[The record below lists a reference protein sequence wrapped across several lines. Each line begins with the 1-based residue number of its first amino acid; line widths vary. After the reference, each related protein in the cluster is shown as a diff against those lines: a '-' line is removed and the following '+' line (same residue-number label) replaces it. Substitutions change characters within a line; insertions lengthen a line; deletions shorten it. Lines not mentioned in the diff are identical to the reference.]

1 MSTSITFA
9 RARRRDHVTR
19 ALVVLSLGLLL
30 VPVLAACGKKVDDSA
45 ISGREIRVVAT
56 TGMVADVA
64 RAVGGDRV
72 DVDALMGPGIDPHLY
87 KPTASDVDALDDA
100 DIVFYNGLHLEGR
113 MTEIF
118 ERLSRSKP
126 AVAIADNLPQDRLR
140 EPPEF
145 EGKFDPHVWFDVD
158 LWSHTVESVRA
169 ALADL
174 DPTHAA
180 DYAARADAY
189 VTELAELDS
198 WVRAEIQKIPEQN
211 RVLITAH
218 DAFGYFGVAYGLEV
232 RGLQGISTA
241 SEAGAADVQAL
252 AEYITERQ
260 IPAIF
265 IESSVNEATID
276 AVKEAVRSRGFDVQI
291 GGRLY
296 SDAMGES
303 GTPDG
308 TYLGMV
314 RANVATIVGALS

>member
-1 MSTSITFA
+1 MP
-9 RARRRDHVTR
+9 RAINLTRASRRDR
-19 ALVVLSLGLLL
+19 LARSLFALSLGLLV
-30 VPVLAACGKKVDDSA
+30 VPLLAACGKQVDDSA
-45 ISGREIRVVAT
+45 IAEREIRVVAT

-87 KPTASDVDALDDA
+87 KPTASDVDALDEA
-100 DIVFYNGLHLEGR
+100 DIVFYGGLHLEGR

-126 AVAIADNLPQDRLR
+126 TVGIADTLPTDRLR

-145 EGKFDPHVWFDVD
+145 EGKFDPHVWFDVE
-158 LWSHTVESVRA
+158 LWSLTVDGVRA
-169 ALADL
+169 ALAEL

-189 VTELAELDS
+189 VAELIELDA
-198 WVRAEIQKIPEQN
+198 WVRAEIEKIPEQN

-241 SEAGAADVQAL
+241 SEAGAADVQDL
-252 AEYITERQ
+252 AKFITERQ

-291 GGRLY
+291 GGQLF

-303 GTPDG
+303 GTPEG
-308 TYLGMV
+308 TYIGMV
-314 RANVATIVGALS
+314 RANVNTIVGALS